1 MSLNLSELR
10 TYVRDLTG
18 IYSTDIITDAL
29 LTRWINE
36 AYRELTRSQNWP
48 WASSVVDLVTG
59 TDVPAFDGEYHAYL
73 AYRVAVRA
81 LGFEADDTQRAQLYN
96 GEAETIYSQMVL
108 KYLQGQAHSTDGNM
122 ASLIRNV
129 RDYLVI
135 YNDTISDDF
144 IEARIMDVYA
154 ELFEGHV
161 WPFAR
166 NPFPG
171 MGWGYTRVLVLG
183 AAGRLGLQAGRDAA
197 FVETMANEYQLAYEE
212 LKTAFLRTSTG
223 TGYSN
228 LGQLRSLVRTVTG
241 DYSKLIPNV
250 LIDLWINEEYQL
262 LASEK
267 DWTWLEQTAQ
277 IPVADGTSQFQL
289 PGGTRKVLEM
299 YVVEKVAAADGME
312 KPVARQEIVYPVPHV
327 MDIERTSD
335 KFNYDVTST
344 GYVTISPAP
353 ERDIV
358 IRTRY
363 VLALNQM
370 SADSDQPLFAA
381 QFRSVLAYR
390 VGMRVAAYTNA
401 DKNIMDLCAMVAQN
415 MFESMNQF
423 YQLEHSMEAFQLGGK
438 SLESRKYLPW
448 FRTA

>member
-48 WASSVVDLVTG
+48 WASSVVDLVTA

-129 RDYLVI
+129 RDYLVV
-135 YNDTISDDF
+135 YSDTISDDF

-267 DWTWLEQTAQ
+267 DWTWLERTDQ
-277 IPVADGTSQFQL
+277 IPVQDGANQFYL
-289 PGGTRKVLEM
+289 LNGTRKVLEM
-299 YVVEKVAAADGME
+299 YVVEGADPE
-312 KPVARQEIVYPVPHV
+312 YSASSVSQSEIVYPVPHI
-327 MDIERTSD
+327 MDIERNSE
-335 KFNYDVTST
+335 KFNYDVSSN
-344 GYVTISPAP
+344 GLVTISPTP
-353 ERDIV
+353 ERDITV
-358 IRTRY
+358 RVRY
-363 VLALNQM
+363 IVSFSPLTNDLG
-370 SADSDQPLFAA
+370 QPGFDE
-381 QFRSVLAYR
+381 QFRSILAYR

-401 DKNIMDLCAMVAQN
+401 DKNIMDLCVMVSQN
-415 MFESMNQF
+415 MFDAMNKF

-438 SLESRKYLPW
+438 SMESRKYLPW